1 MSRRQIPDAYAMG
14 GQLVERARAAPD
26 VRLGVVELVDP
37 GVRRELRALDHWE
50 SGMSCTRILRGR
62 IVVLDRGP
70 DQGCSSC
77 RLDFYGDARRP
88 LDEGELRFSALLDVV
103 QVQEDREQPRAFL
116 DVLTKP
122 GIVIVMMLAVELT
135 GIFSPTYR

>member
-1 MSRRQIPDAYAMG
+1 MISHPHAVDATRRQIPDAYAIG

-50 SGMSCTRILRGR
+50 RGMSRPRILRGGV
-62 IVVLDRGP
+62 VVLDRGP
-70 DQGCSSC
+70 DQCCSSR

-88 LDEGELRFSALLDVV
+88 LDEGEFRLAALFHVR
-103 QVQEDREQPRAFL
+103 QVEEERVDARTA
-116 DVLTKP
+116 
-122 GIVIVMMLAVELT
+122 G
-135 GIFSPTYR
+135 